1 MGRREIETYAPREE
15 LSAAHKW
22 PLRNST
28 IDRLMRIPHAGA
40 MKFGAK
46 ENESQLARLENPRR
60 SF

>member
-1 MGRREIETYAPREE
+1 

-46 ENESQLARLENPRR
+46 ENESQLARLENPQR